1 VTDLN
6 KLTIAEAREGLRK
19 KQFSATELTQAFLKA
34 IEAGNTAL
42 NAYVLPTPELALRQ
56 AKESDKR
63 LASGEARAL
72 EGLPLGN
79 KDLFCTYD
87 QRTTASS
94 KILDD
99 FKPTYESTVGANLWD
114 AGAVMLGKLNC
125 DEFAMGSSNET
136 SAFGPVVNP
145 WRRKGKDGARARD
158 KLVPGGSSGGSSA
171 AVAADL
177 CLAATATDTGGSIR
191 QPAALTGTV
200 GIKPTYGRCSR
211 WGIVAFASSLDQ
223 AGPLAKTVRD
233 AAIMLKAMASHD
245 PKDSTS
251 VDTPVPDYEAALGR
265 GLKGLRVGVPR
276 EYRVEGMSKE
286 IDKLWQDGIAWL
298 KAAGATIHDISLPH
312 TKYALPAYYIVAP
325 AEASSNLARYDGV
338 RYGLRVPG
346 KDLIGTYEA
355 TRGAGFG
362 KEVRRRILIGTYVL
376 SAGYYDAYY
385 LKAQKVRT
393 LIKRDFDE
401 AWTSVDVVLTPTTPT
416 PAFAFGEKLGDPIAM
431 YLEDIFTVTVNMAG
445 LPGISVPAGLSAQ
458 GTPLGLQL
466 IGKPFDEA
474 TLFRAALAIE
484 DAAGRFPVPE
494 RWWEG
499 DGKTQKKTPEKAPA
513 KKPAKKAAVKKT
525 GAKAAA
531 RPKTGSRKK

>member
-1 VTDLN
+1 MSDLTR
-6 KLTIAEAREGLRK
+6 LTLAEARDGLK
-19 KQFSATELTQAFLKA
+19 AKTFSAVELAQAHIAA
-34 IEAGNTAL
+34 IEAANPVL
-42 NAYVLPTPELALRQ
+42 NAYVLPTPDHALAQ
-56 AKESDKR
+56 AKESDAR
-63 LASGEARAL
+63 LARGEARPL

-79 KDLFCTYD
+79 KDLFCTNGI
-87 QRTTASS
+87 RTTACSR
-94 KILDD
+94 ILDD
-99 FKPTYESTVGANLWD
+99 FKPTYESTVGANLWN
-114 AGAVMLGKLNC
+114 AGAVMLGKLNN

-136 SAFGPVVNP
+136 SAFGPVVSP
-145 WRRKGKDGARARD
+145 WRRNGQDGKPRSD

-171 AVAADL
+171 AVAAGL

-223 AGPLAKTVRD
+223 AGPIAKTVRD
-233 AAIMLKAMASHD
+233 ASIVLGAMAGHD

-251 VDTPVPDYEAALGR
+251 VDAPVPDYEAALAAGV
-265 GLKGLRVGVPR
+265 KGLRVGVPK

-286 IDKLWQDGIAWL
+286 IEDLWASGIAWL
-298 KAAGATIHDISLPH
+298 KAAGATIHEISLPH

-346 KDLIGTYEA
+346 RDVIDTYES
-355 TRGAGFG
+355 TRAAGFG

-401 AWTSVDVVLTPTTPT
+401 AWGKVDVVLTPTTPS
-416 PAFAFGEKLGDPIAM
+416 PAFAFGEKSGDPLAM

-445 LPGISVPAGLSAQ
+445 LPGISVPAGLSSE

-474 TLFRAALAIE
+474 TLFRAAQAIE
-484 DAAGRFPVPE
+484 DAAGRFTVE
-494 RWWEG
+494 TRWWAG
-499 DGKTQKKTPEKAPA
+499 ADDPSPVAKGAAP
-513 KKPAKKAAVKKT
+513 K
-525 GAKAAA
+525 KAAA
-531 RPKTGSRKK
+531 RKKPGGK